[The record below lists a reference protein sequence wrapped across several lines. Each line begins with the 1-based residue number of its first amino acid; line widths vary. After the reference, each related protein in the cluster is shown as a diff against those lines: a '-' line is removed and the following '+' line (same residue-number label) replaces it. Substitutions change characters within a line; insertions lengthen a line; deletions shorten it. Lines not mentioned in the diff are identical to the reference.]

1 MILAVDVAYSGS
13 TATAAGVLFSAWD
26 SDAAVRTLIAGIENV
41 ADYAPGE
48 FYLRELP
55 CIAKLLEQVDS
66 PLDCIVI
73 DGYVTLGA
81 AESPGLGLKLWE
93 FLGRATPVVGAAKAE
108 FPGTPG
114 KARLYRG
121 RSSRPLFITAVGMP
135 LAEAKARVAQMSGE
149 HRLPDLMKTVD
160 RLSRGQ

>member
-1 MILAVDVAYSGS
+1 MILAVDVTYSGS
-13 TATAAGVLFSAWD
+13 TATAAGVLFNAWD
-26 SDAAVRTLIAGIENV
+26 SDAAARTLIAKIENV

-55 CIAKLLEQVDS
+55 CIAKLLEQIDS

-81 AESPGLGLKLWE
+81 NESPGLGLRLWE
-93 FLGRATPVVGAAKAE
+93 FLGRKTPVIGVAKSE
-108 FPGTPG
+108 FPGTPE

-121 RSSRPLFITAVGMP
+121 HSSRPLFITAVGMP
-135 LAEAKARVAQMSGE
+135 FEEAKARIARMSGK
-149 HRLPDLMKTVD
+149 HRIPDLMKTVD
-160 RLSRGQ
+160 RLSRSR